1 MAPAP
6 GPTTLAVPKTYI
18 GLAAGWVPDQP
29 TADAIFAHV
38 HRNLPPYQRIRRIEF
53 ENVPKSISG
62 KIRRIDLRV
71 RENPCEADG
80 LTREY
85 RHR

>member
-6 GPTTLAVPKTYI
+6 EPTTLAVPKTYI
-18 GLAAGWVPDQP
+18 GLTAGWVPDHP

-38 HRNLPPYQRIRRIEF
+38 HRKLAPYQRIRRIEF

-62 KIRRIDLRV
+62 KIRVSTFWFVKTPV
-71 RENPCEADG
+71 RQMV
-80 LTREY
+80 
-85 RHR
+85 